1 MADGPRF
8 LELHG
13 KEDPK
18 GFVVSARPGTGAKAA
33 MRRDTEIE
41 RQSVCTLGTSIV
53 QESRG
58 PSVRRANWTTVPRF
72 VGETVEERS
81 EAD

>member
-1 MADGPRF
+1 MDAEQTPSQGLPEDKVGAVHGATMADGPRF
-8 LELHG
+8 LKLHG

-18 GFVVSARPGTGAKAA
+18 GFVVS
-33 MRRDTEIE
+33 
-41 RQSVCTLGTSIV
+41 VCALGTS
-53 QESRG
+53 
-58 PSVRRANWTTVPRF
+58 SVCARSQLDHGL